1 MLQPNYMENG
11 FMFAMLLEYAEEDFC
26 KEHPVIRFDTLEKEG
41 KYEAPAA
48 FYGKAYRVKDKN
60 VFRYYNYTDLTDP
73 ADFDEYL
80 DFVAGASLYETGVTA
95 EYGDQLLTLITCS
108 YNTTDGRFVVVAREI
123 LVQAFHLIRSRVVDK
138 IAEEPDDFR
147 NRLQRPDQRA
157 GKRLCQN
164 RFLALQRIFS
174 LPSPDRPR

>member
-1 MLQPNYMENG
+1 MLQPNYMEKG
-11 FMFAMLLEYAEEDFC
+11 SMFAMLLEYAEEDFC

-48 FYGKAYRVKDKN
+48 FYGKTYRVKDKN

-108 YNTTDGRFVVVAREI
+108 YNTTDGRFWSRLSISSGAGLWIKSLKNRTISGIVCSARIKGLEKDFVKI
-123 LVQAFHLIRSRVVDK
+123 DFLRFKEFFHFHHLTDPVDV
-138 IAEEPDDFR
+138 
-147 NRLQRPDQRA
+147 
-157 GKRLCQN
+157 
-164 RFLALQRIFS
+164 
-174 LPSPDRPR
+174 